1 MIERFNGRVEEVVTQ
16 TRFPSSKG
24 LKATLYRYV
33 RLYNH
38 QIPQKALGHITPV
51 QALKKWQETKPELF
65 TKTVYDLP
73 GGDKCIKSTEY
84 N

>member
-1 MIERFNGRVEEVVTQ
+1 
-16 TRFPSSKG
+16 TRFPSSKE

-51 QALKKWQETKPELF
+51 QALKKWQEMKPELF
-65 TKTVYDLP
+65 TKTVYDLS
-73 GGDKCIKSTEY
+73 GHDT
-84 N
+84 